1 MQSSVASA
9 SSFWRIWWRGLD
21 ACWSL
26 VRPGGRMAITTWGP
40 NAFEPGNSAFW
51 TAVRR
56 ERPELVRG
64 FAPWDLITAPEALR
78 RLLLDAGVPAPAIE
92 PERAVHPL
100 ASPQAWWALV
110 MGSGYRATI
119 DQLDE
124 EGRERVR
131 TANLEFVAQ
140 NGIAAI
146 EANVLYA
153 RARKPHDRHAGNQG
167 Q

>member
-1 MQSSVASA
+1 MSPRPFAGAEVQ
-9 SSFWRIWWRGLD
+9 RIL
-21 ACWSL
+21 
-26 VRPGGRMAITTWGP
+26 
-40 NAFEPGNSAFW
+40 
-51 TAVRR
+51 
-56 ERPELVRG
+56 
-64 FAPWDLITAPEALR
+64 
-78 RLLLDAGVPAPAIE
+78 
-92 PERAVHPL
+92 
-100 ASPQAWWALV
+100 ALV
-110 MGSGYRATI
+110 PWIVAHPGTAKADIAQRFGITI

-153 RARKPHDRHAGNQG
+153 LARKPHDWHAGNQG